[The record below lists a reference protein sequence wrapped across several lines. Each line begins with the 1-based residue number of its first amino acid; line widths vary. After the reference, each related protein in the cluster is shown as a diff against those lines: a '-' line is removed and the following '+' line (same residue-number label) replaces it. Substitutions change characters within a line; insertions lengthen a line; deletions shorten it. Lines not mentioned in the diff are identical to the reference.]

1 MKLKFK
7 TAYRAFLGLLLVPLG
22 WAVWAGA
29 QTPAPTNAAAKAAGL
44 TNAVAVPKT
53 PFDIDKIPPLT
64 FGLDRIEWLQVPLLG
79 KPLWHYVAFVLYIVL
94 ALVVSKLIDYL
105 VQARLKKW
113 AASTETKFDDILIE
127 LLDGPIK
134 IITFVILL
142 DFGLDMFSWPPLIN
156 VYLSKGLTL
165 VVAGSL
171 TYMVLK
177 CIDFLMA
184 WWKQRATQGSDKTLD
199 ELLFPIIRK
208 SLKIFVI
215 IVAVLVTSEGLGI
228 PMKSAIASLSIGG
241 LAIGLAAQD
250 TLANLFGAVAVFID
264 KPFRIGDRIKLDN
277 VDGAVET
284 IGLRSTRVRSLEGH
298 LITVPNKTMG
308 SATITNI
315 TRRPHIKT
323 ELNIGITYDTSPEKI
338 QRAVALLEEIFHSHP
353 MTQEVSVCFNRFE
366 ESALNIQVVHWWK
379 STDQKSY
386 LKGMQELNLKIKERF
401 DAEKIEFAF
410 PSQTVYHKEA

>member
-1 MKLKFK
+1 MIKRKLE
-7 TAYRAFLGLLLVPLG
+7 TGYRAFLGLLILALG
-22 WAVWAGA
+22 WAIWANA
-29 QTPAPTNAAAKAAGL
+29 QTTTNVPGKPNPATNAIASAKAL
-44 TNAVAVPKT
+44 LE
-53 PFDIDKIPPLT
+53 IDKIPPLT
-64 FGLDRIEWLQVPLLG
+64 FGLDRVEWLQGPLLG
-79 KPLWHYVAFVLYIVL
+79 KPLWHYIAFVIYILL

-105 VQARLKKW
+105 VHARLKQW
-113 AASTETKFDDILIE
+113 AARTEVQFDDILIE

-142 DFGLDMFSWPPLIN
+142 EFGLDMFSWPPAIN
-156 VYLSKGLTL
+156 NYLSKGLTL
-165 VVAGSL
+165 IVAASL

-184 WWKQRATQGSDKTLD
+184 YWKQRAAQGPDKTLD

-208 SLKIFVI
+208 SLKVFVV

-241 LAIGLAAQD
+241 LAVGLAAQD
-250 TLANLFGAVAVFID
+250 TLANVFGAVAVFID
-264 KPFRIGDRIKLDN
+264 KPFRIGDRIKLDA
-277 VDGAVET
+277 VDGVVES
-284 IGLRSTRVRSLEGH
+284 IGLRSTRVRNLEGH

-308 SATITNI
+308 SATITNV

-323 ELNIGITYDTSPEKI
+323 ELNIGITYDTPPEKV
-338 QRAVALLEEIFHSHP
+338 QRAVSVLEEIFRSHP
-353 MTQEVSVCFNRFE
+353 MTQDVSVCFNQFE

-379 STDQKSY
+379 STDHKAY
-386 LKGMQELNLKIKERF
+386 LKGLQELNLKIKERF